1 MLEIMISWLG
11 IIHSFKIV
19 FYFFKV
25 YWNLV
30 LYNVVSVSTEQQS
43 ESAIRVHVR
52 SQVMLLVKN
61 LPANAG
67 DVAEMRV

>member
-1 MLEIMISWLG
+1 MISWLG

-30 LYNVVSVSTEQQS
+30 LYNVVSISTEQQS

>member
-30 LYNVVSVSTEQQS
+30 LYNVVSISTEQQS